1 MLAAVAAAPSA
12 MAAAPVFSD
21 TTLTREI
28 AENSAADTN
37 VGNPIPA
44 ATDGDGQTLAYTMGG
59 TDADSFTFEDTTRQ
73 IKTKDA
79 LDFETKSSY
88 SVTITATDTDDETDT
103 VDVTIT
109 VTDELDDPT
118 VSIGEGS
125 AEEGNDVTF
134 EVTFSE
140 PATKAAT
147 VSWTASTSAG
157 TASSNDLSG
166 ATSGR
171 LTFAVGDRSKT
182 VTISTVDDE
191 VYEADETFTVRLTN
205 ATGAVL
211 GTARD
216 ASGTINN
223 DEAVPTVTL
232 SLDSATIREASNGGG
247 NEHQTVLTPTLDIA
261 VEAELRISITTDPT
275 DLVHGPGQALSQTKI
290 YTMAAGQLTSTTGTV
305 EAVHNDI
312 DEPDRTATIT
322 INVIWINSGPLEGA
336 VIHRGPDQTV
346 TITDDDDAPTVTLSV
361 QPSSISE
368 SDGGGTD
375 HISTVTA
382 TQSHGSSEATTLTV
396 SAAGISPTTTGDFT
410 LSSNRVLTIPA
421 RTTASTGAVT
431 VTAQDN
437 TTHAANN
444 RLTVSATATN
454 TQGIGGNPSDV
465 GIEIR
470 DDEGPPRVVLVL
482 GGSSISEASGTTT
495 VKATIPHRSSHET
508 IVTVTPV
515 AGAFTVSG
523 ALTIAAGGTESAT
536 ATLTAIDNETDAADR
551 RVGVRATATN
561 GYGIENPVEV
571 HLTITDD
578 DATPVVTLVLSPA
591 SIGENGST
599 STVTATL
606 DRPSENETT
615 VTVQVDAVSPGRDD
629 DFNVSTNKVLTV
641 AAGAKIS
648 TGTVTI
654 RARNNETDAPDKT
667 VTVSA
672 MVSNTIG
679 ATAPAAQTLTIT
691 DDDASPRVTLALSRT
706 TTSEDDGT
714 AIGVT
719 ASLSRPSSRETT
731 VTISAAGVG
740 AATAADFTLSVN
752 RDVTIT
758 AGQTTSTG
766 TVTLRAVDNETDAPD
781 KTVTVS
787 ATVDNLQGYETG
799 TPADLTLTIEDDDA
813 TPVAT
818 LVLTPGTIEENGG
831 STAITA
837 VLNHPS
843 SETTTIEVSS
853 APVNPAVTGDY
864 TISTNKTLTIAPGAT
879 DSTGNVTITAL
890 DNDVDAPHKEVRV
903 SARASNS
910 QRVQGQGGASGT
922 TNVALSNVALSI
934 TDDEESPVLS
944 LVLGRAVIDESGTNS
959 TTLAAAL
966 SHPSSEA
973 TRITIL
979 AVPGDF
985 TLSTSVLNIPA
996 GDVDSDASI
1005 TLTAVDDNTDAP
1017 DKVLEVVAESV
1028 TNSQGYSGP
1037 SPQRLEI
1044 HDDEASPTVTLH
1056 LDASISENNGTSKVT
1071 AQLSHPSSE
1080 ATTVTV
1086 DATAVHPTLDADFT
1100 ITGTVL
1106 EITAGA
1112 TRSTGTG
1119 ATITAIDNITD
1130 APDKEVTVSANV
1142 VNTQGFENG
1151 TPADKTLTVVDDE
1164 APPGVTL
1171 WLSKSAIAEA
1181 TGQASVTATLTHP
1194 SSEATLVTITATPIS
1209 PAVAADFN
1217 QNGTQVTIPAGLTAS
1232 TGTVSVTAIDN
1243 DIDAADK
1250 RITISGAASNAKVPP
1265 PGVASNPTSVSL
1277 TIEDDDV
1284 RGITF
1289 DPATQVMVEGLANN
1303 PNDAEYDVA
1312 LTTEPT
1318 GTVTVTVTG
1327 TNALKIA
1334 TASNPGSSDFGTSK
1348 TLSFNPSNW
1357 DTGQTVTLRAS
1368 ADGNTS
1374 NNTVRVGHRASG
1386 SDYGSVSENF
1396 SVSVLD
1402 ANRRPVTLELSV
1414 DRRTVGE
1421 EDGTV
1426 LLNVT
1431 AALGGTGTTTEPEE
1445 YLVVISAAAGTA
1457 SNDDFTANS
1466 STFRIGG
1473 NYDYQGTFRTTNQI
1487 GLTVVNDGIDEN
1499 DESVTI
1505 TATAAPQNNGQPAAT
1520 IVGTSVTIEDDDTR
1534 GVTIA
1539 PAQIELDEGGS
1550 RGYTVK
1556 LDSQPTAT
1564 VTVTPAKSG
1573 DADISIRPSMLTFT
1587 DMTWDTAQTVTVEAA
1602 EDNDPLD
1609 DQATIRHAV
1618 AGGDYGTN
1626 NVRAITV
1633 QATARDN
1640 DGRGVNVST
1649 RDLTVAEGA
1658 TETYTVW
1665 LNSQPTGTV
1674 RISPRVSGDGDVT
1687 ARPRELSF
1695 TAATWETPQTVT
1707 VEAATDP
1714 DIDDD
1719 RASITHG
1726 VSGAD
1731 YGASNVPG
1739 PEILVRA
1746 TDSGATTS
1754 TGTMTVSHGTVRE
1767 GSSTRAFMITATLD
1781 GTRAMQTVVTVVVR
1795 GGTASANDFEATPS
1809 AFRLRIGSGQTSARQ
1824 SIRLDATGDST
1835 AETDETIIVEGT
1847 APGLTFRSAET
1858 TIIDDDQAGIVISR
1872 TTITVR
1878 EQEQGQ
1884 SYTVKLRSAPDS
1896 TVTVTATVEGENE
1909 VTATPS
1915 QLTFTAT
1922 NWNRAQTITVRAGA
1936 DPDGDH
1942 EEAKITHQAKGG
1954 DYEGRRGETVTVTVN
1969 DDDEGSRRVALS
1981 LSVERIGEGA
1991 GAQTLSLT
1999 ATLDGAQRSID
2010 TAVNVTVGG
2019 GTAQETTDYTADSGF
2034 TITIPKGSTSATGTF
2049 NFTPVDDGIDEGDE
2063 TVNVSAT
2070 ATGLSVTATTIVIVD
2085 NDDRGVTAS
2094 LAVMTVNEGGTNTYT
2109 VVLDTQPTG
2118 EVTVRPSVAGDSDV
2132 TVRPGSVSFST
2143 RNWRTAQTFSVSAA
2157 HDENAADDSATI
2169 SHRASGADYAQVRIE
2184 DVTVTVRDE
2193 DTRGV
2198 TISTETLEL
2207 REGGE
2212 NSYTIVLDTRPTGT
2226 VTIRP
2231 TLSGDSDGD
2240 VRARPSTLRFTTSS
2254 WNTAQTVTVSA
2265 NQDGD
2270 SAADSATINHV
2281 VAGAD
2286 YDGTTAAQVTVRV
2299 SDDDVPSTAI
2309 VLKVSHDSVAEGTP
2323 RQVTVTAELNA
2334 SPASTDT
2341 VVTLTLEADS
2351 AQAEDFN
2358 AIAPVELVIIAGRTS
2373 ATAQVRIAPIDDAI
2387 DEVAEETLRIATTT
2401 TSGLALSPS
2410 TAFTIRIED
2419 DDEAGITLSRSAL
2432 TVREEGSASYT
2443 IRLNSQPTQN
2453 IEIDIGTEGT
2463 TARR

>member
-1 MLAAVAAAPSA
+1 MVA
-12 MAAAPVFSD
+12 
-21 TTLTREI
+21 
-28 AENSAADTN
+28 
-37 VGNPIPA
+37 
-44 ATDGDGQTLAYTMGG
+44 Q
-59 TDADSFTFEDTTRQ
+59 
-73 IKTKDA
+73 
-79 LDFETKSSY
+79 
-88 SVTITATDTDDETDT
+88 
-103 VDVTIT
+103 
-109 VTDELDDPT
+109 
-118 VSIGEGS
+118 
-125 AEEGNDVTF
+125 
-134 EVTFSE
+134 
-140 PATKAAT
+140 
-147 VSWTASTSAG
+147 
-157 TASSNDLSG
+157 
-166 ATSGR
+166 
-171 LTFAVGDRSKT
+171 
-182 VTISTVDDE
+182 
-191 VYEADETFTVRLTN
+191 
-205 ATGAVL
+205 
-211 GTARD
+211 
-216 ASGTINN
+216 
-223 DEAVPTVTL
+223 
-232 SLDSATIREASNGGG
+232 
-247 NEHQTVLTPTLDIA
+247 
-261 VEAELRISITTDPT
+261 
-275 DLVHGPGQALSQTKI
+275 
-290 YTMAAGQLTSTTGTV
+290 
-305 EAVHNDI
+305 
-312 DEPDRTATIT
+312 
-322 INVIWINSGPLEGA
+322 
-336 VIHRGPDQTV
+336 
-346 TITDDDDAPTVTLSV
+346 
-361 QPSSISE
+361 
-368 SDGGGTD
+368 
-375 HISTVTA
+375 
-382 TQSHGSSEATTLTV
+382 
-396 SAAGISPTTTGDFT
+396 
-410 LSSNRVLTIPA
+410 
-421 RTTASTGAVT
+421 
-431 VTAQDN
+431 
-437 TTHAANN
+437 
-444 RLTVSATATN
+444 
-454 TQGIGGNPSDV
+454 
-465 GIEIR
+465 
-470 DDEGPPRVVLVL
+470 
-482 GGSSISEASGTTT
+482 
-495 VKATIPHRSSHET
+495 
-508 IVTVTPV
+508 
-515 AGAFTVSG
+515 
-523 ALTIAAGGTESAT
+523 
-536 ATLTAIDNETDAADR
+536 
-551 RVGVRATATN
+551 
-561 GYGIENPVEV
+561 
-571 HLTITDD
+571 
-578 DATPVVTLVLSPA
+578 
-591 SIGENGST
+591 
-599 STVTATL
+599 
-606 DRPSENETT
+606 
-615 VTVQVDAVSPGRDD
+615 
-629 DFNVSTNKVLTV
+629 
-641 AAGAKIS
+641 
-648 TGTVTI
+648 
-654 RARNNETDAPDKT
+654 
-667 VTVSA
+667 
-672 MVSNTIG
+672 
-679 ATAPAAQTLTIT
+679 
-691 DDDASPRVTLALSRT
+691 
-706 TTSEDDGT
+706 
-714 AIGVT
+714 
-719 ASLSRPSSRETT
+719 
-731 VTISAAGVG
+731 
-740 AATAADFTLSVN
+740 
-752 RDVTIT
+752 
-758 AGQTTSTG
+758 
-766 TVTLRAVDNETDAPD
+766 
-781 KTVTVS
+781 
-787 ATVDNLQGYETG
+787 
-799 TPADLTLTIEDDDA
+799 
-813 TPVAT
+813 
-818 LVLTPGTIEENGG
+818 
-831 STAITA
+831 
-837 VLNHPS
+837 
-843 SETTTIEVSS
+843 
-853 APVNPAVTGDY
+853 
-864 TISTNKTLTIAPGAT
+864 
-879 DSTGNVTITAL
+879 
-890 DNDVDAPHKEVRV
+890 
-903 SARASNS
+903 
-910 QRVQGQGGASGT
+910 
-922 TNVALSNVALSI
+922 
-934 TDDEESPVLS
+934 
-944 LVLGRAVIDESGTNS
+944 
-959 TTLAAAL
+959 
-966 SHPSSEA
+966 
-973 TRITIL
+973 
-979 AVPGDF
+979 
-985 TLSTSVLNIPA
+985 
-996 GDVDSDASI
+996 
-1005 TLTAVDDNTDAP
+1005 
-1017 DKVLEVVAESV
+1017 SV

-1044 HDDEASPTVTLH
+1044 HDDEDPPTVTLH
-1056 LDASISENNGTSKVT
+1056 LPGSISENNGTSRVT

-1080 ATTVTV
+1080 PTTVTV

-1130 APDKEVTVSANV
+1130 APDKEVTVSAGV
-1142 VNTQGFENG
+1142 VNTQGFEGG
-1151 TPADKTLTVVDDE
+1151 TPTDKTLTIVDDE

-1181 TGQASVTATLTHP
+1181 TAQASVTATLTHP

-1217 QNGTQVTIPAGLTAS
+1217 QNGTQVTIPPGLTAS

-1265 PGVASNPTSVSL
+1265 PGVASNPTAVNL

-1289 DPATQVMVEGLANN
+1289 DPATQVMVEGLVNN
-1303 PNDAEYDVA
+1303 PNDAEYEVA

-1348 TLSFNPSNW
+1348 TLSFSPSNW

-1402 ANRRPVTLELSV
+1402 ANRQPVTLELSV
-1414 DRRTVGE
+1414 DRTTVGE

-1431 AALGGTGTTTEPEE
+1431 AALGGTGTTNEPEE

-1457 SNDDFTANS
+1457 SSDDFTANS

-1473 NYDYQGTFRTTNQI
+1473 NHNYQGTFRTTNQI

-1520 IVGTSVTIEDDDTR
+1520 IVETSVTIKDDDTR

-1539 PAQIELDEGGS
+1539 PPQIELDEGGS

-1564 VTVTPAKSG
+1564 VTVTPTKSG
-1573 DADISIRPSMLTFT
+1573 DGDITFTPPVLTFT
-1587 DMTWDTAQTVTVEAA
+1587 DTTWDTAQTVIVEAA

-1609 DQATIRHAV
+1609 DQATIRHDV
-1618 AGGDYGTN
+1618 AGGDYGAN

-1767 GSSTRAFMITATLD
+1767 GSRTRAFMITATLD

-1809 AFRLRIGSGQTSARQ
+1809 AFQLRIASGQTSARQ
-1824 SIRLDATGDST
+1824 SIRLDASGDST

-1858 TIIDDDQAGIVISR
+1858 TIIDDDQAGIVVSK
-1872 TTITVR
+1872 TAITVR
-1878 EQEQGQ
+1878 EQDPGQ

-1915 QLTFTAT
+1915 QLTFTAA
-1922 NWNRAQTITVRAGA
+1922 NWNRAQTVRVRAGA

-1954 DYEGRRGETVTVTVN
+1954 DYEGRRGETITVTVS

-2019 GTAQETTDYTADSGF
+2019 GTAEESTDYTADSGF
-2034 TITIPKGSTSATGTF
+2034 TITIPEGQLTATGTF
-2049 NFTPVDDGIDEGDE
+2049 NFTPVDDGIDEGNE
-2063 TVNVSAT
+2063 TVNVGAT
-2070 ATGLSVTATTIVIVD
+2070 ATGLAVTGTTIVIVD

-2118 EVTVRPSVAGDSDV
+2118 EVTVRPTVSGDSDV
-2132 TVRPGSVSFST
+2132 SVRPASVTFTT
-2143 RNWRTAQTFSVSAA
+2143 RSWSTAQTFTVSAA
-2157 HDENAADDSATI
+2157 HDEDAADDSASI

-2184 DVTVTVRDE
+2184 DVTVTVRDG
-2193 DTRGV
+2193 DMRGV
-2198 TISTETLEL
+2198 TLSTNALEL
-2207 REGGE
+2207 REGRE
-2212 NSYTIVLDTRPTGT
+2212 ESYTIVLDTRPTGT

-2231 TLSGDSDGD
+2231 TLSEDSDAD
-2240 VRARPSTLRFTTSS
+2240 VRARPSTLRFTTAS
-2254 WNTAQTVTVSA
+2254 WNTAQTITVSA

-2270 SAADSATINHV
+2270 SAPDSATINHV

-2286 YDGTTAAQVTVRV
+2286 YDGTTAGQVSVTV

-2309 VLKVSHDSVAEGTP
+2309 VLQVSHDTVAESTP

-2334 SPASTDT
+2334 SPQSTDT

-2351 AQAEDFN
+2351 AQTEDFN

-2387 DEVAEETLRIATTT
+2387 DEVAEETLRIATAT

-2410 TAFTIRIED
+2410 TGFTISIED
-2419 DDEAGITLSRSAL
+2419 DDVAGITLSRAAL

-2443 IRLNSQPTQN
+2443 IRLNSQPTQSV
-2453 IEIDIGTEGT
+2453 EIDIGTTGNNRSALRVTPYTMQFTESNWSTPRTITVEASEDPDGDDGDAQINHEADAAEYAGIAAVLPVTITDIDEASQRVALTLDNDQIDEDGGRQTIKMTATLDGAGRSQDTHIDVRVVAGTATEGVDFAEITGARITIPQGRTSGEQRVRFTPVNDDIDEGFSETVIFAGT
-2463 TARR
+2463 TAGLTVGQTRLSIIDDDGRGIEVPEGAVRLTEEDESGGNYHVVLATKPTGTVTIRITVSGNTQVTVEPTSLVFTSASWNTAQRVTVRSAHDDNAGEDTATLHHEASGADYAGVSARPVRVEIEDNDYRRITFTPPTRIELREGGQTTYTAVLETLPTGTVRVELAFEPNSDSDITLAPAVLRFTPTNWNIPQEVTVSAAQDSDHNADSARIRHTISGADYGRAQVRVRDMKVRVTDDDTASTAVVVKLSTDTVAEHDAGAQITLTAELDGAARGEDIEIEISLLQSSDAEEDVDFRANQEILTIAAGRTSTTGRIAIRPIDDEIDEGESESMVLHIQTWPRLEVRPGPVLGIWIEDDDEAGFVLSRNALTVREEGTASYTVRLDSEPTGTCQRL